1 MAIALAI
8 LAGFSLW
15 SGFAPL
21 EFAFGP
27 YIGAALLY
35 RSMIDRELRE
45 RIIASFF
52 AGLAFFLPLLH
63 WSGSYVGWVPW
74 VSLAL
79 LQTTIFNSLG
89 FFSWKRNISSV
100 FLFAAF
106 FTLIEIVRMKWPFG
120 GFGWGRVGHTQVEY
134 LSGLYS
140 IVGVAGV
147 TFTVIT
153 LASLFSIFR
162 FKTMALLPIPLLIG
176 VFIPLPAPT
185 GSIKVAAVQGGVD
198 ELGFDYN
205 KRALSVLTRH
215 AEATV
220 ESINEADIVVW
231 PENASDI
238 DPQKSPE
245 AARIIE
251 NTISK
256 IGKPLLVGAVLRGDV
271 GPKNVS
277 ILYNEKNEIES
288 MYVKQDLAPFGEYIP
303 IRKVAELVSA
313 EAKRVKD
320 FQPGKEWIHH
330 QVSGRTF
337 QSVICF
343 EVLDDDF
350 IRDGIA
356 KAEFVVAQTNN
367 ATFGKSPQA
376 RQQLQIIR
384 ARAAEFQR
392 DFAVVSTTGFTA
404 HVDSKGEIVKSL
416 EQFKAGT
423 LEMNLETHEERSLAS
438 RIGSWAWVGVFLVA
452 LTVNRRSV
460 FSR

>member
-1 MAIALAI
+1 MAIALTI
-8 LAGFSLW
+8 LAGFFLW
-15 SGFAPL
+15 GGFAPL

-27 YIGAALLY
+27 YIGAALFY
-35 RSMIDRELRE
+35 RSMIDKELRE
-45 RIIASFF
+45 RIVLSFF

-79 LQTTIFNSLG
+79 LQTTIFTSLG

-134 LSGLYS
+134 LSGFYS
-140 IVGVAGV
+140 VVGVAGV
-147 TFTVIT
+147 TFTVVF
-153 LASLFSIFR
+153 LASLFAIFKV
-162 FKTMALLPIPLLIG
+162 KTMALFPIPLLIG
-176 VFIPLPAPT
+176 VFIPLPAST

-220 ESINEADIVVW
+220 ESINEADLVVW

-238 DPQKSPE
+238 DPLKNQE
-245 AARIIE
+245 AALIIQ
-251 NTISK
+251 NTIAE
-256 IGKPLLVGAVLRGDV
+256 IGKPLLVGAVLRENL

-277 ILYNEKNEIES
+277 ILYNEKSEIES

-303 IRKVAELVSA
+303 IRKVAEFVSA

-350 IRDGIA
+350 IREGLS

-392 DFAVVSTTGFTA
+392 DFSVVSTTGFTA

-438 RIGSWAWVGVFLVA
+438 RIGSWAWVGVFLAA
-452 LTVNRRSV
+452 LAVSRRSV